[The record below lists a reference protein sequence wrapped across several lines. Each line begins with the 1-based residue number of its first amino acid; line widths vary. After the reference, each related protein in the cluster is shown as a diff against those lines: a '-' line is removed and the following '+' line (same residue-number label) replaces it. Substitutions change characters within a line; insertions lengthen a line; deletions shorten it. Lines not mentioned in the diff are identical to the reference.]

1 MFAYRPWGQSGSGSY
16 SGIDSSSRFCRGVG
30 VLVGAFA
37 VVVADRDD
45 GIVLLLAC
53 VAAVVVLISPALVLL
68 ILNVWRG
75 EQEPYSQR

>member
-1 MFAYRPWGQSGSGSY
+1 MGRIRGSTAVAG
-16 SGIDSSSRFCRGVG
+16 FVVALG
-30 VLVGAFA
+30 VLVAAFA

-45 GIVLLLAC
+45 GVVLLLAC